1 MSLYT
6 LKINSTFTGQ
16 SLKHRGPRSVIVVA
30 AVGSDFT
37 QKVVLSVKTLVKTLA
52 ERVRTCSRVQ

>member
-37 QKVVLSVKTLVKTLA
+37 QKVVLSVKTLA
-52 ERVRTCSRVQ
+52 ERVQ

>member
-1 MSLYT
+1 MSLCT

-37 QKVVLSVKTLVKTLA
+37 QKVVFSVKTLA
-52 ERVRTCSRVQ
+52 ERVGTCSRVQ